1 MNTHLK
7 RLTLAMAGAAI
18 ITLVGCGGSPG
29 GGTAAV
35 TPEVTTADVATR
47 VIDGAISNAL
57 VCMDKNRNGECDA
70 SEPQGRTDASG
81 NLTLKVDKADVG
93 KFPLLTL
100 VGTDAVDA
108 DHGPVTEPFAMTTP
122 PGKSSVIS
130 PLTTMV
136 AQAMESGATEAE
148 AEATVKGQ
156 TGITVS
162 LFEDFVKVGKP
173 ATGQNPGDVA
183 RMIIVTTQ
191 EQNKRLQTSVGTQ
204 ALDDSTISKQDLQKA
219 VFKKVLQILPEVVI
233 QMNNASGAGDQKAK
247 EAAVRAGI
255 VASLMDANALKTE
268 VALDKQLAKEVVAGA
283 QPYVP
288 AAGFNIDTLGYTDTS
303 NWSMR
308 AIGTSLAGATPD
320 ANKLIRVFDR
330 RVRANS
336 GQIAKWNFGSN
347 PGDQSILHWT
357 GSEWANCALNFE
369 FTATLRDAQ
378 GNNSSNYCNNY
389 SLTSS
394 NRVSLNVSGKSMLT
408 VYNDAVAA
416 GYTNYAITNA
426 GSALGVV
433 TFPADSFLHY
443 QINTRTA
450 SAFAYN
456 PTSGARVFNYSAA
469 VAVGGDG
476 RLQASGTGCNLPEYQ
491 VGPAIPTTTLE
502 GMVAAFGGQPCVY
515 GQSSFVSG
523 ATTFYE
529 GGTQNSSFTSKTY
542 GNSTLGIGT
551 IGSVSIGSTP
561 ASFYTGNKL
570 IRLGFS
576 GTGVNPVTYYSCDQR
591 FINGSTRNCVAIGNG
606 NYSITTLP
614 DGVSRVMTF
623 SNPPATSLGN
633 DRIFVERNGLVY
645 FGFKDKLTV
654 SKLVRLNSPAS
665 VALLAQLGM
674 PAINPEAAQPLTAAS
689 YQGTWDVR
697 PASLGFAFNVGTRIV
712 VNANNAVQCF
722 DNTNGSAFACSLI
735 VTNPATGAFTYTNTG
750 NGNTAA
756 GTLDFMQGTGTGTLT
771 PADLSTPYAIA
782 VQRR

>member
-1 MNTHLK
+1 MNIPHNG
-7 RLTLAMAGAAI
+7 LTLAIAGTAI
-18 ITLVGCGGSPG
+18 AMLVSCGGSPSS
-29 GGTAAV
+29 GTAA
-35 TPEVTTADVATR
+35 PAVTTSDVPTT
-47 VIDGAISNAL
+47 VIDGAIRNAL
-57 VCMDKNRNGECDA
+57 VCMDKNRNGDCDA

-81 NLTLKVDKADVG
+81 NVTLKVDKADVG

-136 AQAMESGATEAE
+136 AQAMETGATEAE

-204 ALDDSTISKQDLQKA
+204 ALDGSTISKQDLQKA
-219 VFKKVLQILPEVVI
+219 VFKKVLQILPEVVT

-247 EAAVRAGI
+247 EAAVRAQI
-255 VASLMDANALKTE
+255 VSSLMDANALKTE
-268 VALDKQLAKEVVAGA
+268 VALDKQLAKEVAAGP

-288 AAGFNIDTLGYTDTS
+288 VASFNIDRLNYLDAS

-330 RVRANS
+330 RVRANA
-336 GQIAKWNFGSN
+336 GQIAKWNFGTN

-357 GSEWANCALNFE
+357 GSEWVNCALNFE
-369 FTATLRDAQ
+369 FTATLRDLQ

-394 NRVSLNVSGKSMLT
+394 NRISMDVSDKSMLT

-416 GYTNYAITNA
+416 GYTNYTISNA
-426 GSALGVV
+426 SSVLGTAKFPANAFLYHQTQTSTATALG
-433 TFPADSFLHY
+433 
-443 QINTRTA
+443 
-450 SAFAYN
+450 YN
-456 PTSGARVFNYSAA
+456 PTSNARVFNYSAA
-469 VAVGGDG
+469 VSAGGDG
-476 RLQASGTGCNLPEYQ
+476 RLQAPGTSCNLTEYS
-491 VGPAIPTTTLE
+491 VGPVIPTTTLE
-502 GMVAAFGGQPCVY
+502 GLVAAFSGQPCVY

-523 ATTFYE
+523 PTTFYE

-542 GNSTLGIGT
+542 GNSTLSIGT
-551 IGSVSIGSTP
+551 IGTVSTGSTP
-561 ASFYTGNKL
+561 TAFYTGNKL
-570 IRLGFS
+570 IRLGFT
-576 GTGVNPVTYYSCDQR
+576 GTGTNPVTYYSCDQR
-591 FINGSTRNCVAIGNG
+591 FINGSTRNCQPIGSG
-606 NYSITTLP
+606 NYTITTVG
-614 DGVSRVMTF
+614 DARVMTF
-623 SNPPATSLGN
+623 SNPPATSLGS
-633 DRIFVERNGLVY
+633 DRIFVQRNGLVY

-654 SKLVRLNSPAS
+654 SRIVRLNSTAS

-674 PAINPEAAQPLTAAS
+674 PAIDPEAPQPLTAAS
-689 YQGTWDVR
+689 YQGTWDFR
-697 PASLGFAFNVGTRIV
+697 EPSQAFAFNVGTRIV
-712 VNANNAVQCF
+712 INGNNGNNTVQCF
-722 DNTNGSAFACSLI
+722 DNTNGVSFVCTFS
-735 VTNPATGAFTYTNTG
+735 VTDPATGAFRIDG
-750 NGNTAA
+750 LSNGDVA
-756 GTLDFMQGTGTGTLT
+756 TGTLNFIQGTSSGIVT
-771 PADLSTPYAIA
+771 PLSGTPFA
-782 VQRR
+782 VVGQRR